1 MGGSCG
7 REKSLPVL
15 ARSANLHESAHPFC
29 SGRAE
34 NINRLARST
43 TMLKASK
50 GASAPS
56 KFISAIF
63 NSKVP
68 EGLTVTEREW
78 ENEYRGTEAAF
89 LKAGFVKSE
98 WLPGQPGNA
107 KRRVTVTIVDGEL
120 RVIPPRS
127 VDKVTNYQWQNGYIC
142 ITKAAKGCLIVSVN
156 CIEEEREKREEVA
169 YLQRKKER
177 IEEAREEIA
186 KGIAELPTSPE
197 FYLRRSRHTTRAFIS
212 GIRDNLIDSFGY
224 SGGFG
229 FAGELIAEFDSFVVR
244 FNQLLDDVPVNFD
257 QEKRQKD
264 IAGIK
269 KQVLEKY
276 HGLTDEDL
284 QS

>member
-1 MGGSCG
+1 MKTNSNC
-7 REKSLPVL
+7 P
-15 ARSANLHESAHPFC
+15 
-29 SGRAE
+29 
-34 NINRLARST
+34 
-43 TMLKASK
+43 
-50 GASAPS
+50 SAPS
-56 KFISAIF
+56 KFISSIF

-156 CIEEEREKREEVA
+156 CLEEEREKREEVA

-186 KGIAELPTSPE
+186 KGIAELPASPE
-197 FYLRRSRHTTRAFIS
+197 AFIKQELHT
-212 GIRDNLIDSFGY
+212 IRMVANMARTSLLESFGY
-224 SGGFG
+224 SGGYG
-229 FAGELIAEFDSFVVR
+229 FPRELVAEFDSFMAR
-244 FNQLLDDVPVNFD
+244 SIQMINDAPISFD
-257 QEKRQKD
+257 REKRQRD
-264 IAGIK
+264 IASITNK
-269 KQVLEKY
+269 VLEKY
-276 HGLTDEDL
+276 EGLTDQDIEP
-284 QS
+284 